1 MANDVLLAPH
11 CVNHARNATVTTKK
25 KEPITKNAM
34 ADLKRSVFL
43 FLSFFP
49 SEYAD
54 PVMERAVARRQM
66 TMSHLSPEEIIS
78 NTLKIIFQ
86 RHT

>member
-1 MANDVLLAPH
+1 MPRCVAEDAPDVVPNTFVNVVLLAPH

-43 FLSFFP
+43 FL
-49 SEYAD
+49 
-54 PVMERAVARRQM
+54 
-66 TMSHLSPEEIIS
+66 
-78 NTLKIIFQ
+78 
-86 RHT
+86 